1 MEYDLNTFKL
11 ELEKIDRQLL
21 GLEKLK
27 NKENQK
33 GITEEA
39 RKIVQEVEELLRE
52 QKQFLE
58 QEIKKLEEK

>member
-27 NKENQK
+27 TEKNQR
-33 GITEEA
+33 GTTEEA
-39 RKIVQEVEELLRE
+39 RKIVREVEEFLRE
-52 QKQFLE
+52 QKRFLE
-58 QEIKKLEEK
+58 QEIKKLEGK